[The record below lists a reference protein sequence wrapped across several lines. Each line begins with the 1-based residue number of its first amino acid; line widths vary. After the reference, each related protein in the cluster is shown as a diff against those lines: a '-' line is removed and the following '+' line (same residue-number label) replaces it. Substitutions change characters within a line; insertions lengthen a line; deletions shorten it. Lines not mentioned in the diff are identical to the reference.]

1 MSTEN
6 VGDGI
11 MSNIFTDK
19 VADFVNDR
27 WFEMNVDDFKDWLR
41 THRETDM
48 VAKVVHD
55 NLDSLEEKWKQ
66 EKLDS
71 YPYV

>member
-1 MSTEN
+1 
-6 VGDGI
+6 

-27 WFEMNVDDFKDWLR
+27 WFEMNVDDFKEWLR

-55 NLDSLEEKWKQ
+55 NLDSLEQKWKQ
-66 EKLDS
+66 EMFDS
-71 YPYV
+71 YPSI

>member
-1 MSTEN
+1 LSHRINDQIFDVINDEWTDMSVE
-6 VGDGI
+6 DL
-11 MSNIFTDK
+11 
-19 VADFVNDR
+19 
-27 WFEMNVDDFKDWLR
+27 KDWLKS
-41 THRETDM
+41 HRETDM

-55 NLDSLEEKWKQ
+55 NLASLEEKWKQ

>member
-1 MSTEN
+1 MSIE
-6 VGDGI
+6 DL
-11 MSNIFTDK
+11 
-19 VADFVNDR
+19 
-27 WFEMNVDDFKDWLR
+27 KDWLK

-71 YPYV
+71 YPYVQ

>member
-1 MSTEN
+1 MSHQMN
-6 VGDGI
+6 
-11 MSNIFTDK
+11 DK
-19 VADFVNDR
+19 IVDCINDE
-27 WFEMNVDDFKDWLR
+27 WSDMTVDLKDWLK
-41 THRETDM
+41 THRDTDM

>member
-1 MSTEN
+1 MNDQIFDVINDEWTDMSIE
-6 VGDGI
+6 DL
-11 MSNIFTDK
+11 
-19 VADFVNDR
+19 
-27 WFEMNVDDFKDWLR
+27 KDWLK

>member
-1 MSTEN
+1 MSHRINDQIFDVINDEWT
-6 VGDGI
+6 D
-11 MSNIFTDK
+11 MSVEDL
-19 VADFVNDR
+19 
-27 WFEMNVDDFKDWLR
+27 KDWLR

-55 NLDSLEEKWKQ
+55 NLDSLEKKWKQ

>member
-1 MSTEN
+1 MSHRINDQIFDVINDEWT
-6 VGDGI
+6 D
-11 MSNIFTDK
+11 MSVEDL
-19 VADFVNDR
+19 
-27 WFEMNVDDFKDWLR
+27 KDWLKS
-41 THRETDM
+41 HRETDM

-55 NLDSLEEKWKQ
+55 NLDSLEQKWKQ

>member
-1 MSTEN
+1 MSVE
-6 VGDGI
+6 DL
-11 MSNIFTDK
+11 
-19 VADFVNDR
+19 
-27 WFEMNVDDFKDWLR
+27 KDWLK

-55 NLDSLEEKWKQ
+55 NLASLEEKWKQ